1 MQVNLAIDAMGGDL
15 GPRTNIAGV
24 LLALVQDPLLS
35 VTLVGKKSQLQ
46 ALLLQH
52 HLSREFADRISLLD
66 SDDAVGMDEAPA
78 SVLRNRKNSSMHLA
92 IKLVAQGQ
100 CHALVSGGNT
110 GALMLISRYYLGML
124 PGIERPAIS
133 TAIPTYKG
141 RSYLLDLGA
150 NIDCQPEHL
159 LQFALMGSIMVSNI
173 EGLVKPKIALL
184 NVGHEA
190 IKGNSLV
197 KAAALFIEEH
207 ASLNYVGYIEGDKIF
222 NGDVDLVVCD
232 GFTGNIALKTSEG
245 LARYLS
251 GKIQNLFHKNLY
263 SRLVGLMARPLL
275 RQLKQQM
282 DPVRYNG
289 GSFLGLQGCVV
300 KSHGNADAKGFSFA
314 ITRAA
319 TEARLGLSDE
329 LKTAMQ
335 KLTPPHQDDKS

>member
-1 MQVNLAIDAMGGDL
+1 MQINLAIDAMGGDL
-15 GPRTNIAGV
+15 SPRTNVSGA
-24 LLALVQDPLLS
+24 LLALLNDPLLS
-35 VTLVGKKSQLQ
+35 ITLVGNKEQLTN
-46 ALLLQH
+46 LLLQH
-52 HLSREFADRISLLD
+52 SLSHDFTSRIHILA
-66 SDDAVGMDEAPA
+66 SDDAIGMDEAPA

-100 CHALVSGGNT
+100 CQGVVSGGNT
-110 GALMLISRYYLGML
+110 GALMLISRHYLGML
-124 PGIERPAIS
+124 AGIERPAIS
-133 TAIPTYKG
+133 TAIPTYQG

-150 NIDCQPEHL
+150 NINCQPEHL
-159 LQFALMGSIMVSNI
+159 LQFALMGSVMVSRV
-173 EGLVKPKIALL
+173 EGKAKPSVALL

-197 KAAALFIEEH
+197 KSA
-207 ASLNYVGYIEGDKIF
+207 ASLISQHPCLNYAGYIEGDKIF

-251 GKIQNLFHKNLY
+251 GQIQTLFHKNWY

-275 RQLKQQM
+275 HQLKQQM

-300 KSHGNADAKGFSFA
+300 KSHGNADAQGFSFA
-314 ITRAA
+314 VMRAA
-319 TEARLGLSDE
+319 IEARQQLAAHLQV
-329 LKTAMQ
+329 AMQ
-335 KLTPPHQDDKS
+335 QRVFSQQKS

>member
-1 MQVNLAIDAMGGDL
+1 MQINLAIDAMGGDL
-15 GPRTNIAGV
+15 GPRTNIAGM
-24 LLALVQDPLLS
+24 LLAMLQDPHLS
-35 VTLVGKKSQLQ
+35 VTLVGKKEL
-46 ALLLQH
+46 LRTHLLQH
-52 HLSREFADRISLLD
+52 HLSSEFADRISVLGC
-66 SDDAVGMDEAPA
+66 DDAIGMDEAPA

-92 IKLVAQGQ
+92 IKLVAEGQ
-100 CHALVSGGNT
+100 CQGIVSGGNT
-110 GALMLISRYYLGML
+110 GALMLISRHYLGML
-124 PGIERPAIS
+124 PGIARPAIC

-159 LQFALMGSIMVSNI
+159 LQFALMGSIMVNRV
-173 EGLVKPKIALL
+173 EGQFKPRVALL

-197 KAAALFIEEH
+197 KETAQLISQH
-207 ASLNYVGYIEGDKIF
+207 PSLNYVGYIEGDKIF
-222 NGDVDLVVCD
+222 SGDVELVVCD

-251 GKIQNLFHKNLY
+251 GQIQDLFRKDLY

-275 RQLKQQM
+275 GQLKQQM

-300 KSHGNADAKGFSFA
+300 KSHGNADAQGFSFA

-319 TEARLGLSDE
+319 TEARQGLSTYLLE
-329 LKTAMQ
+329 EMQ
-335 KLTPPHQDDKS
+335 KINLLEE

>member
-1 MQVNLAIDAMGGDL
+1 MQINLAIDAMGGDL

-24 LLALVQDPLLS
+24 LLALLQDPLLS
-35 VTLVGKKSQLQ
+35 VTLVGKKEQLQ
-46 ALLLQH
+46 TLLLQH
-52 HLSREFADRISLLD
+52 HLSSEYAERIHVLP
-66 SDDAVGMDEAPA
+66 SDDSIGMDEAPA

-92 IKLVAQGQ
+92 VKLVAEGQ
-100 CHALVSGGNT
+100 CQGVVSGGNT
-110 GALMLISRYYLGML
+110 GALMLISRHYLGML

-150 NIDCQPEHL
+150 NIDCQPEQL
-159 LQFALMGSIMVSNI
+159 LQFALMGSVMVNSI
-173 EGLVKPKIALL
+173 EGKINPRVALL

-197 KAAALFIEEH
+197 KSAAQLIGQH
-207 ASLNYVGYIEGDKIF
+207 PGLNYTGYVEGDKIF
-222 NGDVDLVVCD
+222 SGEVDLVVCD

-251 GKIQNLFHKNLY
+251 GQIQDLFHKNLY

-275 RQLKQQM
+275 HRLKQQM

-314 ITRAA
+314 IMRAA
-319 TEARLGLSDE
+319 TEARQGLADQ

-335 KLTPPHQDDKS
+335 KLTPPQE

>member
-1 MQVNLAIDAMGGDL
+1 MQINLAIDAMGGDL

-24 LLALVQDPLLS
+24 LLALLQDPLLS
-35 VTLVGKKSQLQ
+35 VTLLGNKQQLQ
-46 ALLLQH
+46 TLLLQH
-52 HLSREFADRISLLD
+52 HLSSEFADRIHLLASND
-66 SDDAVGMDEAPA
+66 TIGMDEAPA
-78 SVLRNRKNSSMHLA
+78 SVLRSRKNSSMHLA
-92 IKLVAQGQ
+92 VKQVAEGRCQGV
-100 CHALVSGGNT
+100 VSGGNT

-124 PGIERPAIS
+124 PGVERPAIS

-141 RSYLLDLGA
+141 RTYLLDLGA

-159 LQFALMGSIMVSNI
+159 LQFALMGSVMVKRI
-173 EGLVKPKIALL
+173 EGKVRPSVALL

-197 KAAALFIEEH
+197 KATAQLLEGH
-207 ASLNYVGYIEGDKIF
+207 PSVNYFGYIEGNEVF
-222 NGDVDLVVCD
+222 SGEVDLVVCD

-251 GKIQNLFHKNLY
+251 GQIQDLFHKNLY

-275 RQLKQQM
+275 HKLKQQM

-300 KSHGNADAKGFSFA
+300 KSHGNADAKGFSYA

-319 TEARLGLSDE
+319 TEARQGLADQLQLS
-329 LKTAMQ
+329 MQ
-335 KLTPPHQDDKS
+335 KLNSPQK

>member
-1 MQVNLAIDAMGGDL
+1 MQINLAIDAMGGDL

-24 LLALVQDPLLS
+24 LLALLQDPLLS
-35 VTLVGKKSQLQ
+35 VTLVGKKQTLQ
-46 ALLLQH
+46 TLLLQH
-52 HLSREFADRISLLD
+52 HLSSEFSERIHLLA
-66 SDDAVGMDEAPA
+66 SDDYIGMDEAPA

-92 IKLVAQGQ
+92 VKLVAQGQ
-100 CHALVSGGNT
+100 CQGVVSGGNT

-124 PGIERPAIS
+124 TGIERPAIS

-159 LQFALMGSIMVSNI
+159 LQFALMGSVMVNSI
-173 EGLVKPKIALL
+173 EGKAKPSVALL

-197 KAAALFIEEH
+197 KAAAQLIEDH
-207 ASLNYVGYIEGDKIF
+207 PSLNYFGYVEGDTIF
-222 NGDVDLVVCD
+222 SGEVDLVVCD
-232 GFTGNIALKTSEG
+232 GFTGNIALKASEG

-251 GKIQNLFHKNLY
+251 GQIQDLFHKNLY

-314 ITRAA
+314 IMRAA
-319 TEARLGLSDE
+319 TEARHGLADQ
-329 LKTAMQ
+329 LQAAMQ
-335 KLTPPHQDDKS
+335 NLTPPD

>member
-1 MQVNLAIDAMGGDL
+1 MQINLAIDAMGGDL
-15 GPRTNIAGV
+15 GPRTNIAGA
-24 LLALVQDPLLS
+24 LLALLQDPLLS
-35 VTLVGKKSQLQ
+35 ITLVGNKEQLQ

-52 HLSREFADRISLLD
+52 HLSREFAERIHVLA
-66 SDDAVGMDEAPA
+66 SDQVIGMDEAPA

-92 IKLVAQGQ
+92 IQLVAQGQ
-100 CHALVSGGNT
+100 CQGVVSGGNT
-110 GALMLISRYYLGML
+110 GALMLISRHYLGML

-141 RSYLLDLGA
+141 RTYLLDLGA

-159 LQFALMGSIMVSNI
+159 LQFALMGSVMVSRV
-173 EGLVKPKIALL
+173 EGQAQPKVALL

-197 KAAALFIEEH
+197 KGASALISQH
-207 ASLNYVGYIEGDKIF
+207 PNLNYVGYIEGDKIF
-222 NGDVDLVVCD
+222 NGEVDLVVCD

-251 GKIQNLFHKNLY
+251 GQIQDLFHKNLY

-275 RQLKQQM
+275 HRLKQQM

-300 KSHGNADAKGFSFA
+300 KSHGNADAKGFSYA
-314 ITRAA
+314 ILRAA
-319 TEARLGLSDE
+319 NEARQGLANHLE
-329 LKTAMQ
+329 AAMHHLHSTHE
-335 KLTPPHQDDKS
+335 KR

>member
-1 MQVNLAIDAMGGDL
+1 MQINLAIDAMGGDL

-24 LLALVQDPLLS
+24 LLALLQDPLLS
-35 VTLVGKKSQLQ
+35 VTLVGKKEQLQ
-46 ALLLQH
+46 TLLLQH
-52 HLSREFADRISLLD
+52 HLSSEFAERIHLLA
-66 SDDAVGMDEAPA
+66 SDDAIGMDEAPA
-78 SVLRNRKNSSMHLA
+78 SVLRSRKNSSMHLA
-92 IKLVAQGQ
+92 VKLVAEGQ
-100 CHALVSGGNT
+100 CQAVVSGGNT
-110 GALMLISRYYLGML
+110 GALMLISRHYLGML

-159 LQFALMGSIMVSNI
+159 LQFALMGSVMVNSI
-173 EGLVKPKIALL
+173 EGKTKPSVALL

-197 KAAALFIEEH
+197 KAAAQLIEED
-207 ASLNYVGYIEGDKIF
+207 ASLNYVGYVEGDKIF
-222 NGDVDLVVCD
+222 SGEVDLVVCD

-251 GKIQNLFHKNLY
+251 GQIQGLFHKNLY

-319 TEARLGLSDE
+319 TEARQGLADQ
-329 LKTAMQ
+329 LQTAMQ
-335 KLTPPHQDDKS
+335 KLTPPQD

>member
-1 MQVNLAIDAMGGDL
+1 MQINLAIDAMGGDL

-24 LLALVQDPLLS
+24 LLALLQDPLLS
-35 VTLVGKKSQLQ
+35 VTLVGKKEQLQ
-46 ALLLQH
+46 TLLLQH
-52 HLSREFADRISLLD
+52 HLSSEFAERIHLLA
-66 SDDAVGMDEAPA
+66 SDDAIGMDEAPA
-78 SVLRNRKNSSMHLA
+78 SVLRSRKNSSMHLA
-92 IKLVAQGQ
+92 VKLVAEGQ
-100 CHALVSGGNT
+100 CQAVVSGGNT
-110 GALMLISRYYLGML
+110 GALMLISRHYLGML

-159 LQFALMGSIMVSNI
+159 LQFALMGSVMVNSI
-173 EGLVKPKIALL
+173 EGKAKPSVALL

-197 KAAALFIEEH
+197 KAAAQLIEED
-207 ASLNYVGYIEGDKIF
+207 ASLNYVGYVEGDKIF
-222 NGDVDLVVCD
+222 SGEVDLVVCD

-251 GKIQNLFHKNLY
+251 GQIQDLFHKNLY

-319 TEARLGLSDE
+319 TEARQGLADQ
-329 LKTAMQ
+329 LQTAMQ
-335 KLTPPHQDDKS
+335 KLTPPQD

>member
-1 MQVNLAIDAMGGDL
+1 MQINLAIDAMGGDL

-24 LLALVQDPLLS
+24 LLALLQDPLLS
-35 VTLVGKKSQLQ
+35 VTLVGKKQTLQ
-46 ALLLQH
+46 TLLLQH
-52 HLSREFADRISLLD
+52 HLSSEFAERIHLLS
-66 SDDAVGMDEAPA
+66 SDDCIGMDEAPA

-92 IKLVAQGQ
+92 VKLVAEGQ
-100 CHALVSGGNT
+100 CQGVVSGGNT
-110 GALMLISRYYLGML
+110 GALMLISRHYLGML

-141 RSYLLDLGA
+141 RTYLLDLGA

-159 LQFALMGSIMVSNI
+159 LQFALMGSVMVKSI
-173 EGLVKPKIALL
+173 EGKASPSVALL

-197 KAAALFIEEH
+197 KAAAQLIEEH
-207 ASLNYVGYIEGDKIF
+207 AYLNYVGYVEGDKIF
-222 NGDVDLVVCD
+222 SGEVDLVVCD

-251 GKIQNLFHKNLY
+251 GQIQDLFHKNLY

-319 TEARLGLSDE
+319 TEARHGLADQ
-329 LKTAMQ
+329 LQTAMQ
-335 KLTPPHQDDKS
+335 KLTPPQD

>member
-1 MQVNLAIDAMGGDL
+1 MQINLAIDAMGGDL
-15 GPRTNIAGV
+15 GPRTNIAGA
-24 LLALVQDPLLS
+24 LLALLQDPLLS
-35 VTLVGKKSQLQ
+35 ITLVGNKEQLQ
-46 ALLLQH
+46 TLLLQH
-52 HLSREFADRISLLD
+52 HLSREFAERIHVLA
-66 SDDAVGMDEAPA
+66 SDQVIGMDEAPA

-92 IKLVAQGQ
+92 IQLVAQGQ
-100 CHALVSGGNT
+100 CQGVVSGGNT
-110 GALMLISRYYLGML
+110 GALMLISRHYLGML

-141 RSYLLDLGA
+141 RTYLLDLGA

-159 LQFALMGSIMVSNI
+159 LQFALMGSVMVSRV
-173 EGLVKPKIALL
+173 EGQAQPKVALL

-197 KAAALFIEEH
+197 KGASALISQH
-207 ASLNYVGYIEGDKIF
+207 PNLNYVGYIEGDKIF
-222 NGDVDLVVCD
+222 NGEVDLVVCD

-251 GKIQNLFHKNLY
+251 GQIQDLFHKNLY

-275 RQLKQQM
+275 HRLKQQM

-300 KSHGNADAKGFSFA
+300 KSHGNADAKGFSYA
-314 ITRAA
+314 ILRAA
-319 TEARLGLSDE
+319 NEARQGLANHLEAATQHLHSTHE
-329 LKTAMQ
+329 KR
-335 KLTPPHQDDKS
+335 